1 MAESYYYRVLD
12 AVRRSI
18 TERHLLEAGDRVAVA
33 VSGGADSVALLR
45 ILLEL
50 RNELGIVLSVAHFHH
65 QIRGVE
71 ADADAQFVRDLAG
84 RFGLEFHFGS
94 GDAPSCSRDRKVS
107 LETAARELRHRWF
120 AQLLE
125 DRKAEKIATAHTLD
139 DQAETVLM
147 RIVRGAGTRGLAAIA
162 PVHREK
168 HLIRPL
174 LEVSRADIQSYLDSL
189 KQAWREDSSNRD
201 LSHTRNRLRHELL
214 PQLER
219 EFNPSIKRTLS
230 DLAEVARAEEQ
241 FWNTQ
246 VAALLPRLMREGKPT
261 RSGRRNTGDASKT
274 MALDLAE
281 LRALPLALA
290 RRVLRAAVER
300 EFGVEL
306 EFKHTEKAVQ
316 FLSRGHR
323 SKASGLP
330 GGLEMTLTFRELQL
344 SRVCED
350 EAGAYQYR
358 LPVPGEIEVPEI
370 SCKVYARLIHVGKAR
385 VSGYNPAQLLDRALL
400 APELTVRNWR
410 AGDKFLPAHSRSPK
424 KVKELLQPARLGRE
438 LSVAERRRWPVIE
451 SGGQIVWMRGFQPG
465 AAVSDEAKEAVLIE
479 ETPIATGAG
488 H

>member
-12 AVRRSI
+12 KVRRSI

-45 ILLEL
+45 ALFEL
-50 RNELGIVLSVAHFHH
+50 RSELGIVLSVAHFHH
-65 QIRGVE
+65 QIRGAE

-94 GDAPSCSRDRKVS
+94 GDAPAFSRDQKVS
-107 LETAARELRHRWF
+107 LETAARELRHGWF
-120 AQLLE
+120 ARLLA
-125 DRKAEKIATAHTLD
+125 DRKVEKIATAHTLD

-147 RIVRGAGTRGLAAIA
+147 RIIRGAGTRGLAGIT
-162 PVHREK
+162 PMHREK
-168 HLIRPL
+168 RLIRPL
-174 LEVSRADIQSYLDSL
+174 LEVRRSDIQSYLDSL
-189 KQAWREDSSNRD
+189 QQPWREDSSNRD

-219 EFNPSIKRTLS
+219 EFNPSIRRTLS
-230 DLAEVARAEEQ
+230 ELAEVARAEEQ
-241 FWNTQ
+241 FWDKQ

-261 RSGRRNTGDASKT
+261 RSGRRNTGDASRT
-274 MALDLAE
+274 LALDLAE
-281 LRALPLALA
+281 LRALPLALL

-300 EFGVEL
+300 EFGLEL
-306 EFKHTEKAVQ
+306 EFKHTETAIQ
-316 FLSRGHR
+316 FINRSHR

-344 SRVCED
+344 SRSSED
-350 EAGAYQYR
+350 TGSYEYR

-370 SCKVYARLIHVGKAR
+370 CCKVYARLIHVGKGPD
-385 VSGYNPAQLLDRALL
+385 SGYNPAQLLDRALL
-400 APELTVRNWR
+400 TPELTVRNWR

-438 LSVAERRRWPVIE
+438 LSMAERKRWPVIE
-451 SGGQIVWMRGFQPG
+451 SGGQIVWMRGFQSG
-465 AAVSDEAKEAVLIE
+465 AAVRDASKEAVLIE
-479 ETPIATGAG
+479 ERPIATGAG